1 MLRLPL
7 CCLTGS
13 LSAGSNL
20 LHVTAKLTNFSKYV
34 STFHFI
40 FYISYVVHRYFAISR
55 ISGSIKIMARIFGEI
70 FFLSFISFFAKQITS
85 ACSMMDRWKIR
96 SGYAWSSTE
105 EVIFGKRYRCWPIE
119 NTGKH
124 VSRVIFAENCL
135 MRKSGDE
142 IITIR

>member
-70 FFLSFISFFAKQITS
+70 FFLSFTSFFAKQIGVLDDGSVKNT
-85 ACSMMDRWKIR
+85 IR
-96 SGYAWSSTE
+96 IRVSTE
-105 EVIFGKRYRCWPIE
+105 ELIFGKRYRCWPIE

>member
-13 LSAGSNL
+13 LSAGLNL

-70 FFLSFISFFAKQITS
+70 FFLSFTSFFAKQIGVLDDGSVKNT
-85 ACSMMDRWKIR
+85 IR
-96 SGYAWSSTE
+96 
-105 EVIFGKRYRCWPIE
+105 I
-119 NTGKH
+119 
-124 VSRVIFAENCL
+124 RVIEYGGSNF
-135 MRKSGDE
+135 R
-142 IITIR
+142 